1 MYELYIFGEEKMTDV
16 NCPKCGTKIPAKA
29 KFCPNCGAAK
39 PVAPP
44 AAPQPAQPQ
53 PVQQQPMQPQA
64 PQPQSVT
71 APPRS
76 SDGTFD
82 TLFAKNFI
90 VMGTLVGILL
100 AWIGR
105 NIISY
110 TWGMANNAGQS
121 LHSLGFFAIG
131 IFLIGGGIVNKTIDK
146 YIRVGM
152 IVGGSI
158 VVSMGL

>member
-1 MYELYIFGEEKMTDV
+1 MTDV
-16 NCPKCGTKIPAKA
+16 NCPECGTKISAKA
-29 KFCPNCGAAK
+29 KFCPNCGAPK
-39 PVAPP
+39 PVA
-44 AAPQPAQPQ
+44 AVQPAQPQ

-64 PQPQSVT
+64 PQPQSVN

-76 SDGTFD
+76 TNGTFD
-82 TLFAKNFI
+82 TLFTKNFI

-110 TWGMANNAGQS
+110 TWGMANSAGQS

-146 YIRVGM
+146 YIKVGM

-158 VVSMGL
+158 VVGMGL